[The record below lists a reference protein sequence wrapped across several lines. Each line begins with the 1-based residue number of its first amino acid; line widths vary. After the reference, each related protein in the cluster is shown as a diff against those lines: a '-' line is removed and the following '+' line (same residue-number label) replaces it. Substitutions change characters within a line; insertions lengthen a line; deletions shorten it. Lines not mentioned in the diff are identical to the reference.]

1 MVVDARPV
9 VAFVEQARVETGV
22 RVSVTHV
29 VGKAVATA
37 IEREPSFH
45 HRVLMGRPVRY
56 PSYDIGFAVDVQGG
70 DDLAPS
76 KVSDVDRRSVVDV
89 ARALTEGAARLRAG
103 EDRDFA
109 ASSRLVRALPWFAL
123 RPLAATASL
132 LNGGLGRRAFGQP
145 GFPLG
150 CAFVSN
156 VATFGLDEGFLAPV
170 PFARVPLYVL
180 VGAVHDA
187 PAVEEGR
194 VVVRPTLV
202 LTATADHR
210 VVDGAQAGRLAAVL
224 RELLGDPARMQPASW

>member
-1 MVVDARPV
+1 MVIDARPLL
-9 VAFVEQARVETGV
+9 AFIDRARAESGV
-22 RVSVTHV
+22 RVTVTHV
-29 VGKAVATA
+29 VGKAVAAA
-37 IEREPSFH
+37 IEREPAFH
-45 HRVLMGRPVRY
+45 HRVLFGRPVRY
-56 PSYDIGFAVDVQGG
+56 PSYDIGFAVDVDGG

-76 KVSDVDRRSVVDV
+76 KVSDVDQRSVVDI
-89 ARALTEGAARLRAG
+89 ARALIEGAARLRAG

-109 ASSRLVRALPWFAL
+109 ASNRLVRVLPWFAL

-156 VATFGLDEGFLAPV
+156 VGTFGLDEGFLAPV

-180 VGAVHDA
+180 VGTVQDA
-187 PAVEEGR
+187 PAVEDGR
-194 VVVRPTLV
+194 VLVRPTLV

-210 VVDGAQAGRLAAVL
+210 IVDGAQAGRLAAVL
-224 RELLGDPARMQPASW
+224 RELLLDPGTLAPASW